1 LTPEGADSRFLGYL
15 LNSPNVAKQK
25 TSRAQGDA
33 VVHISAANLASIV
46 LDLPPL
52 MEQEAIAEALSD
64 ADAAI
69 ESLDALIVKK
79 RDVKQATM
87 QQLLTGRTRLPGFT
101 ADWNEVRLGSF
112 ISLRT
117 GKLDVNA
124 GSPDGVFPFF
134 TCSQETLRINH
145 AEFSGKSVIVAGNGD
160 LGVKFFD
167 GEFNAYQR
175 TYILQS
181 LDERNLDV
189 SFLYAYMLRYV
200 ESLRKATQGSTIQYL
215 KKQQFTEARL
225 PLPVLGEQQAIAE
238 ALSAMDD
245 ELEVLTEQ
253 AFKLRMV
260 KQGMMQDLL
269 TGKVRL
275 V

>member
-1 LTPEGADSRFLGYL
+1 VKGSTVYHIHAKDLADLE
-15 LNSPNVAKQK
+15 
-25 TSRAQGDA
+25 
-33 VVHISAANLASIV
+33 V
-46 LDLPPL
+46 LMPPL
-52 MEQEAIAEALSD
+52 KEQEAIADALSD
-64 ADAAI
+64 ADVAI
-69 ESLDALIVKK
+69 ESLDALVAKK
-79 RDVKQATM
+79 RDLKQATM

-238 ALSAMDD
+238 ALTVMDD
-245 ELEVLTEQ
+245 ELGALTAQ
-253 AFKLRMV
+253 VSKLRMV
-260 KQGMMQDLL
+260 KEGMMQDLL